1 MFSYS
6 IEDPEGRKKAHQ
18 LERLKYYYAVWE
30 TDSVE
35 TADTIYKELDGQE
48 YGETGVRVDLRF
60 IPDEI
65 EFDEPIRVNK
75 QDGDRPDVATE
86 GRFSQVFIERV
97 KNIIE
102 NRNKGPGELCSSRVC
117 HISFDQIEG

>member
-6 IEDPEGRKKAHQ
+6 IQDPEERKKAHQ
-18 LERLKYYYAVWE
+18 LERLKYYYAVCE
-30 TDSVE
+30 TDSVA

-86 GRFSQVFIERV
+86 DRFLDYCFVITEYA
-97 KNIIE
+97 
-102 NRNKGPGELCSSRVC
+102 SR
-117 HISFDQIEG
+117 IMNTFL